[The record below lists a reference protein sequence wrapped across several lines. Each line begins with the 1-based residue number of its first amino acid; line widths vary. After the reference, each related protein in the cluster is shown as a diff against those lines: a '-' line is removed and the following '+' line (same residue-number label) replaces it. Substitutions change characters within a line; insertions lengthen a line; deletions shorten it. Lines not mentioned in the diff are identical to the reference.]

1 MPLMPEPRIKIDA
14 LILDMDGV
22 LADTEPLHVKA
33 WDVTLREI
41 DSAIVVRERSRLAG
55 MSSTQIGEE
64 LIRIFKLSI
73 GVDELV
79 ARKREIY
86 RAMIVNGLEPFPGL
100 AEELAR
106 WKDGRLSLVTSS
118 TGWEAAMLLGHFG
131 FEGWFNPVITCDD
144 VQKAKPAP
152 DSYLLAIKRLGVP
165 ASGCVVIEDSS
176 NGIQAAQ
183 AAGARVAAVT
193 TTHPHERVT
202 GALGVFPSTVEA
214 LRWLRS

>member
-1 MPLMPEPRIKIDA
+1 MPDPRIKIDA

-33 WDVTLREI
+33 WDGALHEI
-41 DSAIVVRERSRLAG
+41 DSALVVRERAKLAG
-55 MSSTQIGEE
+55 MSSTEIGEE

-73 GVDELV
+73 GVEELV
-79 ARKREIY
+79 ARKRQIY
-86 RAMIVNGLEPFPGL
+86 RKMIVDGLDPFPGL
-100 AEELAR
+100 AGELAN
-106 WKDGRLSLVTSS
+106 WKNGRLSLVTSS

-131 FEGWFNPVITCDD
+131 FAGWFDPVITCDD
-144 VQKAKPAP
+144 VTKAKPAP

-165 ASGCVVIEDSS
+165 AAGCVVVEDSA

-183 AAGARVAAVT
+183 AAGARVVAVT
-193 TTHPHERVT
+193 TTHPHARIP

>member
-1 MPLMPEPRIKIDA
+1 MPLMPDARISIDA

-33 WDVTLREI
+33 WDMTLGEI
-41 DSAIVVRERSRLAG
+41 DSSIVVRERSKLAG

-79 ARKREIY
+79 ARKREFY

-106 WKDGRLSLVTSS
+106 WKTGRLSLVTSS
-118 TGWEAAMLLGHFG
+118 TGWEAEMLLGHFG
-131 FEGWFNPVITCDD
+131 FEGWFNPVITCED
-144 VQKAKPAP
+144 VKQAKPAP

-165 ASGCVVIEDSS
+165 AASCVVIEDSA
-176 NGIQAAQ
+176 NGIKAAQ
-183 AAGARVAAVT
+183 AAGARVAVVT
-193 TTHPHERVT
+193 TTHAHERVP